1 MGMSVPKSQENAEGF
16 HCAWRLLTL
25 LNNFKKAVGTKGCCV
40 FQYKA
45 TDYVVKEPGK
55 LELVFTPMG
64 GKEHRMEVFTFK
76 DRGGVGMS
84 MYNTDEVDIFWNSV
98 FLLFN
103 RLP

>member
-1 MGMSVPKSQENAEGF
+1 M
-16 HCAWRLLTL
+16 
-25 LNNFKKAVGTKGCCV
+25 

-103 RLP
+103 RLPWHDLITAQNYCCLVDFTFCMIYVDTQCLK

>member
-1 MGMSVPKSQENAEGF
+1 VHFNKKCGF
-16 HCAWRLLTL
+16 LW
-25 LNNFKKAVGTKGCCV
+25 

-55 LELVFTPMG
+55 LELVFTPSG

-84 MYNTDEVDIFWNSV
+84 MYNTDEVNLCSFLNSV
-98 FLLFN
+98 CILFLTDHFDMTL
-103 RLP
+103 